1 MKIFNENAAAALFNM
16 EIAIRGTSARI
27 SWNGTDFIVTDSSM
41 PKRIASRKVPDLLW
55 CNTCYMAGFRGR
67 ADFLAECYS
76 LSSLDFKKGD
86 VFLDCG
92 ANIGDI
98 KLWFDIRSID
108 VEYIGFE
115 PAPREFRCLKENVAP
130 SVVHNVGLWNES
142 GNMDFYVFSPKG
154 DSSLIEPPKYDHVVS
169 VKTKRLEEFI
179 TSRVK
184 CLKLE
189 AEGAEPEILEG
200 IGDKLGMIEYI
211 VVNVDFERGV
221 AKESTRVPV
230 MNYLTKNGF
239 EFVEERRGGIFLLFK
254 NRNF

>member
-1 MKIFNENAAAALFNM
+1 MKRLNGNAAAALFNM
-16 EIAIRGTSARI
+16 EIAMRGTSARI

-55 CNTCYMAGFRGR
+55 CNACYMAGFRGR
-67 ADFLAECYS
+67 ADFLAESYF

-98 KLWFDIRSID
+98 KLWFDIKSID
-108 VEYIGFE
+108 IEYIGFE

-154 DSSLIEPPKYDHVVS
+154 DSSLIEPARYDHVVS

-230 MNYLTKNGF
+230 MNYLTNNGF
-239 EFVEERRGGIFLLFK
+239 EFVEERGGGIFVLFK
-254 NRNF
+254 NRNL